1 MERFSKEQIVTFV
14 LAVFF
19 SIGSW
24 LGVKATFL
32 EEPLLVGVVPE
43 GWRLPSYLVIIT
55 QMGNLGPIVY
65 TILQRFNLVRDSYV
79 IYTLLIIS
87 TLASLGFAL
96 FHQVTA
102 FVLGAERSVAILL
115 SMFGFALVG
124 CSSSVLFMPYMG
136 RFKEFYLVTYLFGE
150 DVSGLV
156 TSLVVM
162 VQGAGGDP
170 VCVPDNTTESGFS
183 KHFPPPNFG
192 IGAFFGFVTTLMML
206 SLIAFCLLDRL
217 ELCRTQYSEVTIQEG
232 NDYTYKS
239 RGDDENGE
247 TTKMATAT
255 CDSISAPESEVF
267 VSKHDFYY
275 LLALQGVVCLVGN
288 GILPSIQSYSSL
300 PYGNGAYHLVI
311 TLSTIA
317 SPVAC
322 FLAFFVPHHSI
333 RQILVLTVFTG
344 LLGVYATVTALMSPT
359 PPLLNTD
366 VGVWLIVS

>member
-1 MERFSKEQIVTFV
+1 MPRFTKEQIITFI

-55 QMGNLGPIVY
+55 QMGNVGPIVY
-65 TILQRFNLVRDSYV
+65 TILQKFNLVRDSYA
-79 IYTLLIIS
+79 IYLLLTIATI
-87 TLASLGFAL
+87 ASLGFAL
-96 FHQVTA
+96 FHQATA
-102 FVLGAERSVAILL
+102 EIFGAERSVAILT

-136 RFKEFYLVTYLFGE
+136 RFKEFFLVTYLFGE
-150 DVSGLV
+150 DVSGLL

-162 VQGAGGDP
+162 VQGVGGEP
-170 VCVPDNTTESGFS
+170 VCVPDNSTESGFS

-192 IGAFFGFVTTLMML
+192 IAAFFGFVTALML
-206 SLIAFCLLDRL
+206 CSTAAFCLLDRL
-217 ELCRTQYSEVTIQEG
+217 KLCHTQYSEVTIKEG
-232 NDYTYKS
+232 NNYTYKS
-239 RGDDENGE
+239 QMQDDTEE
-247 TTKMATAT
+247 TSKTTSTLGLETAGP
-255 CDSISAPESEVF
+255 I
-267 VSKHDFYY
+267 VSRKDFHY
-275 LLALQGVVCLVGN
+275 LLALQGVVCLIGN

-300 PYGNGAYHLVI
+300 PYGNSAYHLVI

-333 RQILVLTVFTG
+333 RQIVLLTIFTG
-344 LLGVYATVTALMSPT
+344 ILGVYATITALMSPI
-359 PPLLNTD
+359 PPLLGTD
-366 VGVWLIVS
+366 FGIFLIVSWTAS